1 MLICV
6 IFALYFCYNPGMNIK
21 ALSYFTKFRCIADK
35 CRHSCCLGWEIDI
48 DPESFKRYQDL
59 KGDYGK
65 ILRSNIEE
73 DPSPHF
79 MLDAEER
86 CPFHNEK
93 GLCDMILNIGEDM
106 LCNICKDHPRYRNRD
121 EIGLGICC
129 EEALRLLLDEEG
141 PITLISVGDDPDIS
155 EDSEMIAPYIEIRNS
170 LIDVLNRDIPF
181 DEKIDECTDIVGYGL
196 KFDPDESL
204 KILSGLEKMDPA
216 WDDKLKLL
224 GQFDFDLSEKDSH
237 AFSNLLIYF
246 IHRYLPQSYNDYSF
260 VRLWLFCEF
269 SVFCIM
275 SIRQNGKKDRAFLEE
290 TARLYSSEIE
300 YSDENIDIILDLLS
314 PDIP

>member
-1 MLICV
+1 
-6 IFALYFCYNPGMNIK
+6 
-21 ALSYFTKFRCIADK
+21 
-35 CRHSCCLGWEIDI
+35 
-48 DPESFKRYQDL
+48 
-59 KGDYGK
+59 
-65 ILRSNIEE
+65 
-73 DPSPHF
+73 
-79 MLDAEER
+79 
-86 CPFHNEK
+86 
-93 GLCDMILNIGEDM
+93 M
-106 LCNICKDHPRYRNRD
+106 LCNICKDHPRYRNHN

-129 EEALRLLLDEEG
+129 EEALRLLLDEQD
-141 PITLISVGDDPDIS
+141 PIVPIDLGDDPDII
-155 EDSEMIAPYIEIRNS
+155 EKADGIVPYIEIRDR
-170 LIDVLNRDIPF
+170 LIDVLNQKTSF
-181 DEKIDECTDIVGYGL
+181 GEKTAECADIVGYGL
-196 KFDPDESL
+196 KFDPKESFD
-204 KILSGLEKMDPA
+204 ILTGLEKMDPD

-224 GQFDFDLSEKDSH
+224 GQINFDLGEEESH

-275 SIRQNGKKDRAFLEE
+275 SIFQNGKKDRAFLEE